1 MVTIYSIAIFLC
13 LASVVIGEAV
23 LCACGYPR
31 GTQLAP
37 AVGFAAAIALVCAVF
52 WLPGHGKTA
61 AVVLILATLL
71 AAAKLVRDRGL
82 PTRDR
87 ARPGAMNLLVALV
100 VLVVVS
106 IPFLVNRHVGIF
118 GVSVDDDFAAHFTW
132 ASSLVENLPG
142 ASVYPSYPLGPHELA
157 DAIASL
163 FGTSVEPPFIAMLL
177 ALPVLTALT
186 AQAVLREMHVVA
198 RVVGGLL
205 SGLPYLIATHL
216 GEGSFKE
223 LTMALLLLGIVLA
236 LRQLQREGDWG
247 PRRALAPGLMLAA
260 ILLVY
265 GRTGLVWPVAA
276 GALWVLVASVYAPV
290 LPSRA
295 VLRTAAVF
303 LLAVVLCM
311 FVASLSE
318 LGRIVHFSGGVPG
331 GNVPTDASPFEVLG
345 VWFSGD
351 FRVTPG
357 HVFAAGL
364 LVGVAL
370 VVAAYSLTWWGRRG
384 DLIVPATAIASLLLY
399 VVVRAKTGPY
409 LTSKAL
415 VIASTPTMLTL
426 LVPVLSA
433 WNLLAVWKAR
443 GLSAQRVAAALI
455 AACFLLTALWS
466 SGYALRYARVGSDE
480 HAEELSRLRALT
492 KGEPTFDLMADHFA
506 SWELRGAKLSS
517 PTPYGAVPAVPFALR
532 KPFPIDGTMDVDS
545 LQPSSLESFR
555 YLVTTSSRYASEMP
569 SNWKL
574 VASTK
579 NFDLWKRSGAT
590 GARTILDEGS
600 APGAPLDCRTAAGRR
615 LSRSAG
621 VAGVWD
627 SAPIGPLTAWS
638 EGGVAIPLTPE
649 GFVGVATGAKL
660 SQVLTLPAGHWELS
674 LAYQSPAHL
683 YLTAGSLHAVIP
695 SSLNLLGPYW
705 RVGELQSAGGPLLV
719 TLNLQQMRFDAATQP
734 AAVGGLVAVR
744 VPHKVSVIALAHACG
759 RYVDWIEQG
768 VPGSGGTLR

>member
-13 LASVVIGEAV
+13 LASVVLGEAV
-23 LCACGYPR
+23 LRLCGYPR

-37 AVGFAAAIALVCAVF
+37 AVGFAVSIVLVCAVF
-52 WLPGHGKTA
+52 WLPGHAKAA
-61 AVVLILATLL
+61 AVVLALAVVL
-71 AAAKLVRDRGL
+71 AATKLARDRVM
-82 PTRDR
+82 PSAT
-87 ARPGAMNLLVALV
+87 NVLVGLV
-100 VLVVVS
+100 VLCAVS

-132 ASSLVENLPG
+132 ASSLVQNMPG

-157 DAIASL
+157 DAMASL
-163 FGTSVEPPFIAMLL
+163 FGTSVEQPFTAMLL

-186 AQAVLREMHVVA
+186 AQAVMRDLHPLA

-216 GEGSFKE
+216 GEGAFKE
-223 LTMALLLLGIVLA
+223 LTMALLLLGVVLT
-236 LRQLQREGDWG
+236 LRQLLREGDWS
-247 PRRALAPGLMLAA
+247 PARAIVPGLMLAA

-265 GRTGLVWPVAA
+265 GRSGLVWPIAA
-276 GALWVLVASVYAPV
+276 GAVWVVGASAYARA
-290 LPSRA
+290 LPSRR
-295 VLRTAAVF
+295 VLRTAGMF
-303 LLAVVLCM
+303 LLAVALCA
-311 FVASLSE
+311 FVASLAE
-318 LGRIVHFSGGVPG
+318 LTRIVHFSGGVPG

-351 FRVTPG
+351 FRIAPSG
-357 HVFAAGL
+357 VFAAGL

-370 VVAAYSLTWWGRRG
+370 VVSAYALTWWTRRG
-384 DLIVPATAIASLLLY
+384 DLLVPAAAVASLLLY

-426 LVPVLSA
+426 LVPVLSVWQVPAA
-433 WNLLAVWKAR
+433 WRARGGVALQRLAV
-443 GLSAQRVAAALI
+443 ALI
-455 AACFLLTALWS
+455 AAGFLLTALWS
-466 SGYALRYARVGSDE
+466 SGEALRYARVDSDE
-480 HAEELSRLRALT
+480 HVEELNRLRALT

-506 SWELRGAKLSS
+506 SWELREAKLSS

-532 KPFPIDGTMDVDS
+532 KPFPIDGTMDVDA

-569 SNWKL
+569 PNWKL

-579 NFDLWKRSGAT
+579 SFDLWKRAGTTGTRAILNEGA
-590 GARTILDEGS
+590 
-600 APGAPLDCRTAAGRR
+600 APGALLDCKTTAGRR
-615 LSRSAG
+615 LRRSAG

-627 SAPIGPLTAWS
+627 SAPIGPSAAWT
-638 EGGVAIPLTPE
+638 EGGIAIPVTPE
-649 GFVGVATGAKL
+649 GFVGAATGATL
-660 SQVLTLPAGHWELS
+660 SQVVNLPAGRWELS

-683 YLTAGSLHAVIP
+683 YLTAGDLRAVIP

-705 RVGELQSAGGPLLV
+705 RVGELTSLGGPVFV
-719 TLNLQQMRFDAATQP
+719 TLSLQQMRFDAATQP
-734 AAVGGLVAVR
+734 VAIGGLVAVR
-744 VPHKVSVIALAHACG
+744 VPRKVSVVPLARACDRYIDWYEPRAAG
-759 RYVDWIEQG
+759 RAG
-768 VPGSGGTLR
+768 RGG